1 MDNVFPNV
9 IEESINV
16 RHSKQQKWFYL
27 DRQVDYEA
35 IIFQGGDSKIGV
47 KPVRKH
53 SPLIQRSCILT
64 RPLSR
69 RTALL
74 SQGCAERR

>member
-53 SPLIQRSCILT
+53 SPLI
-64 RPLSR
+64 
-69 RTALL
+69 
-74 SQGCAERR
+74 